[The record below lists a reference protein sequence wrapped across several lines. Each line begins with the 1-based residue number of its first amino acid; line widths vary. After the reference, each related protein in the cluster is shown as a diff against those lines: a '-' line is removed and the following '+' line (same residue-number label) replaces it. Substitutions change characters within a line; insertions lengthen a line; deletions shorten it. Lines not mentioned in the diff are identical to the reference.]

1 MAKQAG
7 IIKLKGTIDDISFYR
22 TADGHMARAKGGIS
36 RQRILNDPAFQRT
49 RENGSEFGTAG
60 KGGKLIRNALRSLMQ
75 HAKDRLVVGRLTKV
89 LLSIIKTDATNE
101 RGLRTIESGNMDLL
115 LGFNFNGTA
124 PLGTTLYAAFDA
136 LFDRVTGEATIDL
149 EAYSPMV
156 RIAAPAGTTHY
167 RISLGAAELD
177 FPNMQFDFSTSNS
190 GIQAYDPVEVPA
202 SSLTVTLTPASALPV
217 VQVVGIEFFQLV
229 NGEYYP
235 LKNGANNALAVV
247 GVDNI

>member
-49 RENGSEFGTAG
+49 RENGAEFGTAG
-60 KGGKLIRNALRSLMQ
+60 KGGKLIRNALRSMMQ

-101 RGLRTIESGNMDLL
+101 RGLRTIENGTMHLL
-115 LGFNFNGTA
+115 KGFNFNGA
-124 PLGTTLYAAFDA
+124 SPLGTTLYAAFDA

-167 RISLGAAELD
+167 R
-177 FPNMQFDFSTSNS
+177 
-190 GIQAYDPVEVPA
+190 
-202 SSLTVTLTPASALPV
+202 
-217 VQVVGIEFFQLV
+217 
-229 NGEYYP
+229 
-235 LKNGANNALAVV
+235 
-247 GVDNI
+247 

>member
-1 MAKQAG
+1 MAKQVG

-60 KGGKLIRNALRSLMQ
+60 KGGKLIRNALRSMMQ

-89 LLSIIKTDATNE
+89 LLSIIKTDTINE
-101 RGLRTIESGNMDLL
+101 RGLRTVENGTMDLL
-115 LGFNFNGTA
+115 LGFNFNGVA

-136 LFDRVTGEATIDL
+136 LFDRVTGEATMNL

-156 RIAAPAGTTHY
+156 RIAAPSGTTHY

-177 FPNMQFDFSTSNS
+177 FQNMQFGFSTSDS
-190 GIQAYDPVEVPA
+190 GIQAYNPVEVPA
-202 SSLTVTLTPASALPV
+202 SSLTVTLTPASTLPV
-217 VQVVGIEFFQLV
+217 VHVVGIEFFQMV

-235 LKNGANNALAVV
+235 LKNGANNALAIV
-247 GVDNI
+247 GVDGI

>member
-101 RGLRTIESGNMDLL
+101 RGLRTIENGTMDLL
-115 LGFNFNGTA
+115 MGFNFNSAA

-167 RISLGAAELD
+167 RIALGAVELD
-177 FPNMQFDFSTSNS
+177 FPNMQFGFSTSDS
-190 GIQAYDPVEVPA
+190 GIQTYDPVEVPA
-202 SSLTVTLTPASALPV
+202 STLTVTLTPASTLPV

-235 LKNGANNALAVV
+235 LKNGANNALAIV